1 MPLTDNR
8 RKITVGV
15 FIGLGLLIFI
25 LAIFTLGSQKKT
37 FVKSF
42 ELSVVFDDIQGLKK
56 GNNVW
61 FSGVKIGTIKK
72 IEFFGTSQVRIYMSI
87 EENVQQ
93 YIHKD
98 AGASISAD
106 GLIGN
111 KIVVITGG
119 NAKLPPVEDGDQLKV
134 DPSTSTD
141 EMMKT
146 LQVNNKNLLDITTDI
161 KMLAN
166 NLVEGKGAVGAMLS
180 DQQMASDFKAMVSN
194 LNKTALATNQTATN
208 LSEFANTLNT
218 KNGLMDKLLTDTA
231 VFEKFQRSALSL
243 QESAKSAQELAAN
256 LNKASAKL
264 NSTDNAAGVLLNDP
278 KTASQIK
285 SIVTNLEL
293 GSKKLD
299 ENLEALQSNFLLR
312 GFFRKKAKEEAKN
325 AIPATLQD
333 TKKPL

>member
-8 RKITVGV
+8 RKITVGL
-15 FIGLGLLIFI
+15 FITLGLLIFI

-42 ELSVVFDDIQGLKK
+42 TLNVIFHNIQGLKK

-72 IEFFGTSQVRIYMSI
+72 IEFFGTSQVRIFLSI
-87 EENVQQ
+87 EEDVQK

-119 NAKLPPVEDGDQLKV
+119 SLKFPFVEDGDQLKV
-134 DPSTSTD
+134 DASLSTD
-141 EMMKT
+141 DVMKT
-146 LQVNNKNLLDITTDI
+146 LQVNNKNLLEITTDF
-161 KMLAN
+161 KLLAK
-166 NLVEGKGAVGAMLS
+166 NLVNGKGAAGALLS
-180 DQQMASDFKAMVSN
+180 DEQIASDFKAMVAN
-194 LNKTALATNQTATN
+194 LNKTAQASNKTAQE
-208 LSEFANTLNT
+208 LSKFSTTLNT
-218 KNGLMDKLLTDTA
+218 KNGLMGKIMTDT
-231 VFEKFQRSALSL
+231 VLFGKFQQSAASLQRSA
-243 QESAKSAQELAAN
+243 QSAETMAAN
-256 LNKASAKL
+256 LNAASAKL
-264 NSTDNAAGVLLNDP
+264 KSSDNAAGLFLNDP
-278 KTASQIK
+278 KTAMQIK
-285 SIVTNLEL
+285 AIMTNLEL

-312 GFFRKKAKEEAKN
+312 GFFKKRAREEAKKVEQ
-325 AIPATLQD
+325 P
-333 TKKPL
+333 